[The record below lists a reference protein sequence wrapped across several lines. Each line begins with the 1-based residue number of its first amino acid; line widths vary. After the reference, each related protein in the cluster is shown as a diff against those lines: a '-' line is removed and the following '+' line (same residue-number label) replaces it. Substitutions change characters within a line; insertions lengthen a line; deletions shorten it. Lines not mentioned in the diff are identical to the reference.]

1 MGHIFYLL
9 LLILLF
15 LTPFIV
21 LYYHRWLNN
30 WLKVSGLKLKTPDL
44 ITIFLFFTI
53 YLFSSIAFGT
63 SGFLIFIVVVALS
76 AIGLITYYL
85 RNEQMIEYVRFLRV
99 WWRLT
104 FLIGMVFYIICGIA
118 AIITLRSYR
127 WDYGPPI

>member
-15 LTPFIV
+15 LIPFIV

-118 AIITLRSYR
+118 AIITLGSH
-127 WDYGPPI
+127 

>member
-63 SGFLIFIVVVALS
+63 SGFLIFIVVIALS

-104 FLIGMVFYIICGIA
+104 FLIGMVFYIICGIV
-118 AIITLRSYR
+118 AIITLSSH
-127 WDYGPPI
+127 

>member
-30 WLKVSGLKLKTPDL
+30 WLKVSGLTLKTPDL

-99 WWRLT
+99 WWLS
-104 FLIGMVFYIICGIA
+104 LIHI
-118 AIITLRSYR
+118 
-127 WDYGPPI
+127 

>member
-30 WLKVSGLKLKTPDL
+30 WLRVSGLKLKTPDL

-118 AIITLRSYR
+118 AIITSSSH
-127 WDYGPPI
+127 

>member
-15 LTPFIV
+15 LTHFIV

-118 AIITLRSYR
+118 AIITLSSH
-127 WDYGPPI
+127 

>member
-63 SGFLIFIVVVALS
+63 SGFLIFIVIVALS

-104 FLIGMVFYIICGIA
+104 FLIGMVFYIICGIV
-118 AIITLRSYR
+118 AIITLSSH
-127 WDYGPPI
+127 

>member
-104 FLIGMVFYIICGIA
+104 FLIGMVFYIICGIV
-118 AIITLRSYR
+118 AIITLSSH
-127 WDYGPPI
+127 

>member
-44 ITIFLFFTI
+44 ITIFLFFII

-118 AIITLRSYR
+118 AIITLSSY
-127 WDYGPPI
+127 

>member
-118 AIITLRSYR
+118 AIITLSSY
-127 WDYGPPI
+127 

>member
-63 SGFLIFIVVVALS
+63 SVFLIFIVVVALS

-104 FLIGMVFYIICGIA
+104 FLIGMVFYIICGIV
-118 AIITLRSYR
+118 AIITLSSY
-127 WDYGPPI
+127 

>member
-63 SGFLIFIVVVALS
+63 SGFLIFIVVIALS

-104 FLIGMVFYIICGIA
+104 FLIGMVFYIICGIV
-118 AIITLRSYR
+118 AIIRLSSH
-127 WDYGPPI
+127 

>member
-30 WLKVSGLKLKTPDL
+30 WLKVSGLTLKTPDL
-44 ITIFLFFTI
+44 ITIFLFFII

-118 AIITLRSYR
+118 AIITLSSY
-127 WDYGPPI
+127 